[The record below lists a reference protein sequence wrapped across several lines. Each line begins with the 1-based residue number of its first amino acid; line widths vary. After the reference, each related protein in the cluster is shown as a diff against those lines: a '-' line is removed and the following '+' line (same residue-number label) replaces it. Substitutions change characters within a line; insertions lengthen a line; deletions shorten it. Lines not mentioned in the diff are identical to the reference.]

1 MGREAG
7 GKECEELSL
16 CGKFL
21 CFDICQ
27 HVTHFCGKASQEQ
40 FVIVLFIGFFFSECL
55 CVDLFFCFCLYFI
68 SLVLCAVEHSHA
80 HKCRYKFFIEL

>member
-16 CGKFL
+16 RGKFL

-40 FVIVLFIGFFFSECL
+40 FVFVLFIFFFL
-55 CVDLFFCFCLYFI
+55 NVRVLIYFLLFLLV
-68 SLVLCAVEHSHA
+68 LVLCAFEHSHA
-80 HKCRYKFFIEL
+80 HKCRYKCFIEL

>member
-16 CGKFL
+16 RGKFL
-21 CFDICQ
+21 CFDICK

-40 FVIVLFIGFFFSECL
+40 FVFVLFIFFFSECS
-55 CVDLFFCFCLYFI
+55 CVDLFLLFLLV
-68 SLVLCAVEHSHA
+68 LVLCAFEYSHA

>member
-27 HVTHFCGKASQEQ
+27 HVMHFCGKASQEQ
-40 FVIVLFIGFFFSECL
+40 LLSYYLSGFFSECS
-55 CVDLFFCFCLYFI
+55 CVDLFSLFL
-68 SLVLCAVEHSHA
+68 LVLHITSTLC
-80 HKCRYKFFIEL
+80 C